1 MRHDSH
7 ESYTIVKPV
16 QIPTQFLQTN
26 ARLLPSLYG
35 KLYCGGGNNA
45 VLDES
50 VKMGLGYLHLP
61 GFVSLSLFIF
71 YRTRGSMIPSLVHVD
86 KGESLEEDRN
96 QVIHGT
102 TIDSVFE
109 R

>member
-1 MRHDSH
+1 MVDSVEYAIIPLRFESRANSHPCRKKFLWSDVRHDSH

-71 YRTRGSMIPSLVHVD
+71 YRTRGQL
-86 KGESLEEDRN
+86 
-96 QVIHGT
+96 
-102 TIDSVFE
+102 
-109 R
+109 